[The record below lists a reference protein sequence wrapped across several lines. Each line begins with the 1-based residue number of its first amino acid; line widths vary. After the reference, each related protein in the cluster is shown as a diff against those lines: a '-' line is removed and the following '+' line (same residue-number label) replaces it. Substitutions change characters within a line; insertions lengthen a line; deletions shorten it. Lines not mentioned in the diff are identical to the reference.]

1 MTRGNFLS
9 KTAQEMDETLT
20 CSYRPTLAEITW
32 FSIVLKD
39 NYSYKP
45 QSLPFALTK
54 G

>member
-1 MTRGNFLS
+1 MTRGNFLCKS
-9 KTAQEMDETLT
+9 AQEMEETLS
-20 CSYRPTLAEITW
+20 CSYRPALAEITW

-45 QSLPFALTK
+45 QFLPFALTK